1 MVNVNRISYGGEKE
15 EPEAYAPALRRY
27 FMKRADA
34 ADVEDLVQDVLMRM
48 HARQSAAPIEN
59 FGGYIFTVASHTL
72 KERRMSARARAV
84 HVELDPIDLID
95 TITPERLVLGRRE
108 INMLISALELLPEK
122 TRRIFV
128 AHRFKDRTY
137 AALAREN
144 GISVSAIE
152 KHIAQA
158 LRLLSQALGRSR

>member
-1 MVNVNRISYGGEKE
+1 
-15 EPEAYAPALRRY
+15 LRRPGIG
-27 FMKRADA
+27 
-34 ADVEDLVQDVLMRM
+34 LL
-48 HARQSAAPIEN
+48 
-59 FGGYIFTVASHTL
+59 
-72 KERRMSARARAV
+72 
-84 HVELDPIDLID
+84 IDLID
-95 TITPERLVLGRRE
+95 TIPPERLVLGRRE